1 MSASITRL
9 IDGAIGETRE
19 ALVRDGRVI
28 ALNIVRARDE
38 GRRARWG
45 ELYAGRVR
53 AVEPRLRGAFVDLGL
68 SEDIG
73 FLPLTSR
80 VQVSE
85 GARITVS
92 VVREGARAK
101 GPVLKLESTPAPEG
115 PPHRIARPECD
126 EDVRDAKSADRHA
139 RMRIDEAIEEALARE
154 TPLAGGGKIT
164 IEPTAALVAID
175 VDASARAG
183 TRDPERFALDLNC
196 VAAGEIALQLRLRNL
211 GGLVAIDFVSMRA
224 EASRAALL
232 EAVKRAFVDDSWS
245 VQVGRISRFG
255 VLELARAQLRTPVHE
270 MLLDRSGAHSTETLA
285 WSVLR
290 AIEREAA
297 AQGGRRIAARCA
309 PEIVDWLNAAPL
321 DWRAALDARIGARWA
336 IEAAPLPRERFDV
349 GAV

>member
-1 MSASITRL
+1 MSESITRL

-68 SEDIG
+68 SDDVG
-73 FLPLTSR
+73 FLPMASR
-80 VQVSE
+80 VHVRE

-92 VVREGARAK
+92 VVREGARGK
-101 GPVLKLESTPAPEG
+101 GPVLKLESMPAPEG

-126 EDVRDAKSADRHA
+126 EDVLDAKPADRDTRA
-139 RMRIDEAIEEALARE
+139 RIDAAIEDALARE
-154 TPLAGGGKIT
+154 APLAGGGKIW

-175 VDASARAG
+175 VDASARTG
-183 TRDPERFALDLNC
+183 TREPERFALDLNC
-196 VAAGEIALQLRLRNL
+196 AAAGEIALQLRLRNL

-224 EASRAALL
+224 EASRAALID
-232 EAVKRAFVDDSWS
+232 AVKRAFADDPWS
-245 VQVGRISRFG
+245 VQIGRISRFG

-270 MLLDRSGAHSTETLA
+270 VLHDRSGARSAETLA

-297 AQGGRRIAARCA
+297 AQGGRRIVARLA
-309 PEIVDWLNAAPL
+309 PEIVDWLSAAPL
-321 DWRAALDARIGARWA
+321 DWRAALDARIGPRWA
-336 IEAAPLPRERFDV
+336 IEAAPIPRERFDV